1 MNTYPLEEIWYP
13 HAFGITALSLLLRQ
27 EKKIKKGGKKVH
39 LTLKFQMP
47 EIKRKGWVIP

>member
-27 EKKIKKGGKKVH
+27 EKKNKKGREKSS
-39 LTLKFQMP
+39 FDP
-47 EIKRKGWVIP
+47 EIPDA